1 MAGPGEL
8 PLIQIH
14 SRPEPADGGEQSP
27 RLLHSQPGQATHHL
41 LEYGTQSAGVTQQP
55 QGKIRQLRSLIQ
67 QYICNKDIYNKIVF
81 WRCKVWMCL
90 LAVVVL
96 IITLVSAVIIG
107 IRATPLDDEFIDP
120 NLKIHG
126 APRYYVGSMRLPNNS
141 FTPELATPQSRNFS
155 SLANTLKT
163 MLQQLYRQSP
173 ALGYYFVDS
182 DVFSFSN
189 GSVIAHYWLQFALPK
204 EAELLIR
211 YTLSIE
217 VLINVLRQHLH
228 TADVREVAEV
238 DPSSVTL
245 QVANEEYVRSL
256 KTGQCVF
263 HVLLQGRK
271 QTFDSLGL
279 VNCSRNSSNY
289 WLVQGMSGYSI
300 KADIT
305 WMAARSVCSDV
316 EVATYSSWFPDT
328 EQTVSKF
335 IQTGHAFTSELVV
348 SGSVL
353 LVTFN
358 PRAGCELSQYSIT
371 FLQVPETDCGGVLV
385 GTNGSF
391 VFPSY
396 SNDLL
401 EGINCTWNLK
411 LQEHF
416 RAKLT
421 FKDFRLD
428 GSPNIGASCVA
439 DYLEVDGQRFC
450 GEHQQFCLYSKG
462 SSLQIKYHSN
472 LTHTKSFTVDYMA
485 TTDELTGSQCH

>member
-1 MAGPGEL
+1 
-8 PLIQIH
+8 
-14 SRPEPADGGEQSP
+14 
-27 RLLHSQPGQATHHL
+27 
-41 LEYGTQSAGVTQQP
+41 
-55 QGKIRQLRSLIQ
+55 
-67 QYICNKDIYNKIVF
+67 
-81 WRCKVWMCL
+81 MCL

-96 IITLVSAVIIG
+96 ITTLFSTVIFG

-120 NLKIHG
+120 NLRILG
-126 APRYYVGSMRLPNNS
+126 APRYYVGSMKLSRGS

-155 SLANTLKT
+155 SLSNTLKT
-163 MLQQLYRQSP
+163 MLQQLYSTSP

-189 GSVIAHYWLQFALPK
+189 GSIIAHYWLQFALPK
-204 EAELLIR
+204 EAELFIR

-228 TADVREVAEV
+228 TLAVRRITEV

-245 QVANEEYVRSL
+245 QVANEQYVQSL

-263 HVLLQGRK
+263 HILLQSK
-271 QTFDSLGL
+271 NQTFDSLGL

-300 KADIT
+300 KADISST
-305 WMAARSVCSDV
+305 PHRSIYSDV
-316 EVATYSSWFPDT
+316 EVAMYSSWFPDT

-335 IQTGHAFTSELVV
+335 SQTGHAFTSELVV

-353 LVTFN
+353 LMTFN

-371 FLQVPETDCGGVLV
+371 FLQVPETECGGVLG

-391 VFPSY
+391 MIPSS
-396 SNDLL
+396 SNDHL
-401 EGINCTWNLK
+401 EGINCTWNLQ
-411 LQEHF
+411 LQEPF
-416 RAKLT
+416 RAKLV

-428 GSPNIGASCVA
+428 GSPKTGVLCVA

-472 LTHTKSFTVDYMA
+472 QTHTKGFTVDYMA
-485 TTDELTGSQCH
+485 TADDVAESRCY